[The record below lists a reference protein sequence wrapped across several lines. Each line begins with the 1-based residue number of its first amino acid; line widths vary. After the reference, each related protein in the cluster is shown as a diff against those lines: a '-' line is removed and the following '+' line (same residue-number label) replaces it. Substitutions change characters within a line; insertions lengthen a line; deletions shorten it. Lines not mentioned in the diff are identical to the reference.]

1 MQAGAAAANC
11 PEVTFPGETQSAAR
25 RTRMAPK
32 KETKKLAKAK
42 KLKTVKPLSTH
53 IQ

>member
-1 MQAGAAAANC
+1 MPA
-11 PEVTFPGETQSAAR
+11 
-25 RTRMAPK
+25 K

-53 IQ
+53 IQTQ